1 LAHSRRR
8 IQFEGGGFAAGER
21 RKIRAIRGN
30 RIAMIF
36 QEPMTSLNP
45 VHTVGRQV
53 AEPLALHKHL
63 AQRDALEQCVSLLA
77 AVNIAEPRLRAG
89 AYPHQFSGGMRQ
101 RVMIAMGMGCV
112 PDVII
117 ADEPTTALDVTIQA
131 QLLELLQAQVAN
143 HNTALL
149 LITHNLGIV
158 ARYAHRVNVMYAG
171 RVVESAHADE
181 LYACPK
187 HPYTIGLLRSVP
199 RLDQPMAEASTD
211 RGQPPDRC
219 TAEQLRSHPR
229 CLARPMSREAP
240 PLRRSLPT
248 TPSRAGSMSM
258 HDGHDE
264 ALVEIRDWKSTFPS
278 WRACCG
284 ESVGAVRAVDG
295 VTLDIRRGETGLVG
309 ESAAASQRCSA
320 PSCNDPN
327 RPLAGSVRG
336 QDDHTHRG
344 DAAAAA
350 AKMQMIFG
358 SVQFAEPAH
367 ERRNCRADV
376 GARTGDPQRVAREGR
391 GAVPPG
397 APRSRHDQSLPA

>member
-1 LAHSRRR
+1 MTALLSVRDLVVDFNTDEGLVRAVNGASFDLDTGEIVALVGESGCGKSVTALAILRLIADPPGRIVAGE
-8 IQFEGGGFAAGER
+8 IQFEGEDLRQASEE
-21 RKIRAIRGN
+21 KIRAIRGN

-63 AQRDALEQCVSLLA
+63 PQRDALEQCVSLLA

-171 RVVESAHADE
+171 RVVESAHADQ
-181 LYACPK
+181 LYVCPK

-199 RLDQPMAEASTD
+199 RLDRPMAESLQPIE
-211 RGQPPDRC
+211 GQPPDPLHLPSGC
-219 TAEQLRSHPR
+219 AFHPR
-229 CLARPMSREAP
+229 CPFALDQCRREAP
-240 PLRRSLPT
+240 PLRAVTASHT
-248 TPSRAGSMSM
+248 
-258 HDGHDE
+258 
-264 ALVEIRDWKSTFPS
+264 V
-278 WRACCG
+278 ACW
-284 ESVGAVRAVDG
+284 VD
-295 VTLDIRRGETGLVG
+295 VH
-309 ESAAASQRCSA
+309 A
-320 PSCNDPN
+320 
-327 RPLAGSVRG
+327 
-336 QDDHTHRG
+336 
-344 DAAAAA
+344 
-350 AKMQMIFG
+350 
-358 SVQFAEPAH
+358 
-367 ERRNCRADV
+367 
-376 GARTGDPQRVAREGR
+376 
-391 GAVPPG
+391 
-397 APRSRHDQSLPA
+397 

>member
-1 LAHSRRR
+1 MTALLSVRDLVVDFNTDEGLVRAVDGVSFDLDTGEIVALVGESGCGKSVTALAILRLIADPPGRIVAGE
-8 IQFEGGGFAAGER
+8 IQFEGEDLRQAREE
-21 RKIRAIRGN
+21 KIRAIRGN

-45 VHTVGRQV
+45 VHTVGRQL

-63 AQRDALEQCVSLLA
+63 PQRDALEQCVSLLA

-171 RVVESAHADE
+171 RVVESAHADQM
-181 LYACPK
+181 YVCPK

-199 RLDQPMAEASTD
+199 RLDRPMAKSLQPIE
-211 RGQPPDRC
+211 GQPPDPLHLPSGC
-219 TAEQLRSHPR
+219 AFHPR
-229 CLARPMSREAP
+229 CPFALDQCRREAP
-240 PLRRSLPT
+240 PLRAVTASHT
-248 TPSRAGSMSM
+248 
-258 HDGHDE
+258 
-264 ALVEIRDWKSTFPS
+264 V
-278 WRACCG
+278 ACW
-284 ESVGAVRAVDG
+284 VD
-295 VTLDIRRGETGLVG
+295 VH
-309 ESAAASQRCSA
+309 A
-320 PSCNDPN
+320 
-327 RPLAGSVRG
+327 
-336 QDDHTHRG
+336 
-344 DAAAAA
+344 
-350 AKMQMIFG
+350 
-358 SVQFAEPAH
+358 
-367 ERRNCRADV
+367 
-376 GARTGDPQRVAREGR
+376 
-391 GAVPPG
+391 
-397 APRSRHDQSLPA
+397 

>member
-1 LAHSRRR
+1 MTALLSVRELVVDFHTDDGVVRAVNGASFDLNNGEIVALVGESGCGKSVTALAILRLIADPPGR
-8 IQFEGGGFAAGER
+8 IIAGEIWFDGEDLR
-21 RKIRAIRGN
+21 QASEEKIRSIRGN

-63 AQRDALEQCVSLLA
+63 ASKEALERCLSLLA
-77 AVNIAEPRLRAG
+77 SVDIAEPRLRAG

-171 RVVESAHADE
+171 RIVESGSADE
-181 LYACPK
+181 LYGRPK

-199 RLDQPMAEASTD
+199 RLDRPMAE
-211 RGQPPDRC
+211 RLQPIEGQPPNPLHLPSGC
-219 TAEQLRSHPR
+219 AFHPR
-229 CLARPMSREAP
+229 CPFVLDKCRREAP
-240 PLRRSLPT
+240 PLRAISA
-248 TPSRAGSMSM
+248 SHS
-258 HDGHDE
+258 
-264 ALVEIRDWKSTFPS
+264 V
-278 WRACCG
+278 ACW
-284 ESVGAVRAVDG
+284 VD
-295 VTLDIRRGETGLVG
+295 VH
-309 ESAAASQRCSA
+309 A
-320 PSCNDPN
+320 
-327 RPLAGSVRG
+327 
-336 QDDHTHRG
+336 
-344 DAAAAA
+344 
-350 AKMQMIFG
+350 
-358 SVQFAEPAH
+358 
-367 ERRNCRADV
+367 
-376 GARTGDPQRVAREGR
+376 
-391 GAVPPG
+391 
-397 APRSRHDQSLPA
+397 

>member
-1 LAHSRRR
+1 MTALLSVRDLVVDFNTDEGLVRAVNGASFDLDTGEIVALVGESGCGKSITALAILRLIADPPGRIVAGE
-8 IQFEGGGFAAGER
+8 IQFEGEDLRQASEE
-21 RKIRAIRGN
+21 KIRAIRGN

-199 RLDQPMAEASTD
+199 RLDRPMAESLQPIE
-211 RGQPPDRC
+211 GQPPDPLHLPSGC
-219 TAEQLRSHPR
+219 AFHPR
-229 CLARPMSREAP
+229 CPFALDQCRREAP
-240 PLRRSLPT
+240 PLRAVTASHT
-248 TPSRAGSMSM
+248 
-258 HDGHDE
+258 
-264 ALVEIRDWKSTFPS
+264 V
-278 WRACCG
+278 ACW
-284 ESVGAVRAVDG
+284 VD
-295 VTLDIRRGETGLVG
+295 VH
-309 ESAAASQRCSA
+309 A
-320 PSCNDPN
+320 
-327 RPLAGSVRG
+327 
-336 QDDHTHRG
+336 
-344 DAAAAA
+344 
-350 AKMQMIFG
+350 
-358 SVQFAEPAH
+358 
-367 ERRNCRADV
+367 
-376 GARTGDPQRVAREGR
+376 
-391 GAVPPG
+391 
-397 APRSRHDQSLPA
+397 

>member
-1 LAHSRRR
+1 MTALLSVRDLVVDFNTDEGLVRAVNGASFDLDTGEIVALVGESGCGKSVTALAILRLIADPPGRIVAGE
-8 IQFEGGGFAAGER
+8 IQFEGEDLRQASEE
-21 RKIRAIRGN
+21 KIRAICGN

-199 RLDQPMAEASTD
+199 RLDRPMAESLQPIE
-211 RGQPPDRC
+211 GQPPDPLHLPSGC
-219 TAEQLRSHPR
+219 AFHPR
-229 CLARPMSREAP
+229 CPFALDQCRREAP
-240 PLRRSLPT
+240 PLRAVTASHT
-248 TPSRAGSMSM
+248 
-258 HDGHDE
+258 
-264 ALVEIRDWKSTFPS
+264 V
-278 WRACCG
+278 ACW
-284 ESVGAVRAVDG
+284 VD
-295 VTLDIRRGETGLVG
+295 VH
-309 ESAAASQRCSA
+309 A
-320 PSCNDPN
+320 
-327 RPLAGSVRG
+327 
-336 QDDHTHRG
+336 
-344 DAAAAA
+344 
-350 AKMQMIFG
+350 
-358 SVQFAEPAH
+358 
-367 ERRNCRADV
+367 
-376 GARTGDPQRVAREGR
+376 
-391 GAVPPG
+391 
-397 APRSRHDQSLPA
+397 

>member
-1 LAHSRRR
+1 MTALLSVRDLVVDFNTDEGLVRAVNGASFDLDTGEIVALVGESGCGKSVTALAILRLIADPPGRIVAGE
-8 IQFEGGGFAAGER
+8 IQFEGEDLRQASEE
-21 RKIRAIRGN
+21 KIRAIRGN

-199 RLDQPMAEASTD
+199 RLDRPMAESLQPIE
-211 RGQPPDRC
+211 GQPPDPLHLPSGC
-219 TAEQLRSHPR
+219 AFHPR
-229 CLARPMSREAP
+229 CPFALDQCRREAP
-240 PLRRSLPT
+240 PLRAVTASHT
-248 TPSRAGSMSM
+248 
-258 HDGHDE
+258 
-264 ALVEIRDWKSTFPS
+264 V
-278 WRACCG
+278 ACW
-284 ESVGAVRAVDG
+284 VD
-295 VTLDIRRGETGLVG
+295 VH
-309 ESAAASQRCSA
+309 A
-320 PSCNDPN
+320 
-327 RPLAGSVRG
+327 
-336 QDDHTHRG
+336 
-344 DAAAAA
+344 
-350 AKMQMIFG
+350 
-358 SVQFAEPAH
+358 
-367 ERRNCRADV
+367 
-376 GARTGDPQRVAREGR
+376 
-391 GAVPPG
+391 
-397 APRSRHDQSLPA
+397 

>member
-1 LAHSRRR
+1 MTALLSVRDLVVDFNTDEGLVRAVNGASFDLDTGEIVALVGESGCGKSVTALAILRLIADPPGRIVAGE
-8 IQFEGGGFAAGER
+8 IQFEGEDLRQASEE
-21 RKIRAIRGN
+21 KIRAIRGN

-36 QEPMTSLNP
+36 QEPTTSLNP

-199 RLDQPMAEASTD
+199 RLDRPMAESLQPIE
-211 RGQPPDRC
+211 GQPPDPLHLPSGC
-219 TAEQLRSHPR
+219 AFHPR
-229 CLARPMSREAP
+229 CPFALDQCRREAP
-240 PLRRSLPT
+240 PLRAVTASHT
-248 TPSRAGSMSM
+248 
-258 HDGHDE
+258 
-264 ALVEIRDWKSTFPS
+264 V
-278 WRACCG
+278 ACW
-284 ESVGAVRAVDG
+284 VD
-295 VTLDIRRGETGLVG
+295 VH
-309 ESAAASQRCSA
+309 A
-320 PSCNDPN
+320 
-327 RPLAGSVRG
+327 
-336 QDDHTHRG
+336 
-344 DAAAAA
+344 
-350 AKMQMIFG
+350 
-358 SVQFAEPAH
+358 
-367 ERRNCRADV
+367 
-376 GARTGDPQRVAREGR
+376 
-391 GAVPPG
+391 
-397 APRSRHDQSLPA
+397 

>member
-1 LAHSRRR
+1 MTALLSVRDLVVDFNTDDGLVRAVNGASFDVNKGEIVALVGESGCGKSVTALAILRLIADPPGR
-8 IQFEGGGFAAGER
+8 IVAGEIR
-21 RKIRAIRGN
+21 FLGEDLRQASEETIRAIRGN

-45 VHTVGRQV
+45 VHTIGHQV

-63 AQRDALEQCVSLLA
+63 AVGDALEQCVTLLA
-77 AVNIAEPRLRAG
+77 SVNIAEPRLRAG

-171 RVVESAHADE
+171 RIVQSADADE

-199 RLDQPMAEASTD
+199 RLDRPMAEKL
-211 RGQPPDRC
+211 RPIEGQPPDPLHLPSGC
-219 TAEQLRSHPR
+219 AFHPR
-229 CLARPMSREAP
+229 CPFVLDKCRREAP
-240 PLRRSLPT
+240 PLRAVSA
-248 TPSRAGSMSM
+248 SHS
-258 HDGHDE
+258 
-264 ALVEIRDWKSTFPS
+264 V
-278 WRACCG
+278 ACW
-284 ESVGAVRAVDG
+284 VD
-295 VTLDIRRGETGLVG
+295 VH
-309 ESAAASQRCSA
+309 A
-320 PSCNDPN
+320 
-327 RPLAGSVRG
+327 
-336 QDDHTHRG
+336 
-344 DAAAAA
+344 
-350 AKMQMIFG
+350 
-358 SVQFAEPAH
+358 
-367 ERRNCRADV
+367 
-376 GARTGDPQRVAREGR
+376 
-391 GAVPPG
+391 
-397 APRSRHDQSLPA
+397 

>member
-1 LAHSRRR
+1 MTALLGVRELVVDFHTDDGVVRAVNGASFDLNNGEIVALVGESGCGKSVTALAILRLIADPPGR
-8 IQFEGGGFAAGER
+8 IIAGEIWFDGEDLR
-21 RKIRAIRGN
+21 QASEEKIRAIRGN

-63 AQRDALEQCVSLLA
+63 ASKEALEQCLSLLA
-77 AVNIAEPRLRAG
+77 SVDIAEPRLRAG

-171 RVVESAHADE
+171 RIVETDSADE
-181 LYACPK
+181 LYARPK

-199 RLDQPMAEASTD
+199 RLDRPMAEKLQPIE
-211 RGQPPDRC
+211 GQPPDP
-219 TAEQLRSHPR
+219 LRLPSGCAFHPR
-229 CLARPMSREAP
+229 CPFVLDKCRHEAP
-240 PLRRSLPT
+240 PLRAISA
-248 TPSRAGSMSM
+248 SHS
-258 HDGHDE
+258 
-264 ALVEIRDWKSTFPS
+264 V
-278 WRACCG
+278 ACW
-284 ESVGAVRAVDG
+284 VD
-295 VTLDIRRGETGLVG
+295 VH
-309 ESAAASQRCSA
+309 A
-320 PSCNDPN
+320 
-327 RPLAGSVRG
+327 
-336 QDDHTHRG
+336 
-344 DAAAAA
+344 
-350 AKMQMIFG
+350 
-358 SVQFAEPAH
+358 
-367 ERRNCRADV
+367 
-376 GARTGDPQRVAREGR
+376 
-391 GAVPPG
+391 
-397 APRSRHDQSLPA
+397 

>member
-1 LAHSRRR
+1 MTALLSVRDLVVDFNTDEGLIRAVNGASFDLDTGEIVALVGESGCGKSVTALAILRLIADPPGRIVAGE
-8 IQFEGGGFAAGER
+8 IQFEGEDLRQASEE
-21 RKIRAIRGN
+21 KIRAIRGN

-36 QEPMTSLNP
+36 EEPMTSLNP

-53 AEPLALHKHL
+53 AKPLALHKHL

-199 RLDQPMAEASTD
+199 RLDRPMAESLQPIE
-211 RGQPPDRC
+211 GQPPDPLHLPSGC
-219 TAEQLRSHPR
+219 AFHPR
-229 CLARPMSREAP
+229 CPFALDQCRREAP
-240 PLRRSLPT
+240 PLRAVTASHT
-248 TPSRAGSMSM
+248 
-258 HDGHDE
+258 
-264 ALVEIRDWKSTFPS
+264 V
-278 WRACCG
+278 ACW
-284 ESVGAVRAVDG
+284 VD
-295 VTLDIRRGETGLVG
+295 VH
-309 ESAAASQRCSA
+309 A
-320 PSCNDPN
+320 
-327 RPLAGSVRG
+327 
-336 QDDHTHRG
+336 
-344 DAAAAA
+344 
-350 AKMQMIFG
+350 
-358 SVQFAEPAH
+358 
-367 ERRNCRADV
+367 
-376 GARTGDPQRVAREGR
+376 
-391 GAVPPG
+391 
-397 APRSRHDQSLPA
+397 

>member
-1 LAHSRRR
+1 MTALLSVRELVVDFHTDDGVVRAVNGASFDLNNGEIVALVGESGCGKSVTALAILRLIADPPGR
-8 IQFEGGGFAAGER
+8 IIAGEIWFDGEDLR
-21 RKIRAIRGN
+21 QASEEKIRAIRGN

-63 AQRDALEQCVSLLA
+63 ASKEALEQCLSLLA
-77 AVNIAEPRLRAG
+77 SVDIAEPRLRAG

-171 RVVESAHADE
+171 RIVETDSADE
-181 LYACPK
+181 LYARPK

-199 RLDQPMAEASTD
+199 RLDRPMAEKLQPIE
-211 RGQPPDRC
+211 GQPPDP
-219 TAEQLRSHPR
+219 LRLPSGCAFHPR
-229 CLARPMSREAP
+229 CPFVLDKCRHEAP
-240 PLRRSLPT
+240 PLRAISA
-248 TPSRAGSMSM
+248 SHS
-258 HDGHDE
+258 
-264 ALVEIRDWKSTFPS
+264 V
-278 WRACCG
+278 ACW
-284 ESVGAVRAVDG
+284 VD
-295 VTLDIRRGETGLVG
+295 VH
-309 ESAAASQRCSA
+309 A
-320 PSCNDPN
+320 
-327 RPLAGSVRG
+327 
-336 QDDHTHRG
+336 
-344 DAAAAA
+344 
-350 AKMQMIFG
+350 
-358 SVQFAEPAH
+358 
-367 ERRNCRADV
+367 
-376 GARTGDPQRVAREGR
+376 
-391 GAVPPG
+391 
-397 APRSRHDQSLPA
+397 